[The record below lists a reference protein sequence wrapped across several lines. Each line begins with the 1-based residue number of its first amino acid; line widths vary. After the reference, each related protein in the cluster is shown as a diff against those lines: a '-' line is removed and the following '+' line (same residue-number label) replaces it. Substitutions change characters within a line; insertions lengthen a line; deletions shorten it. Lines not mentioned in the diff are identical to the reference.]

1 MGERP
6 PTQLELR
13 VPGDRHA
20 PGLARRAVEAFG
32 AWLDED
38 SLERA
43 RLLVSELVANS
54 VRHAGIGPLD
64 TLEISVTLDTSLRV
78 EVRDEGRGFRG
89 ATQLRQDPPR
99 HARGGAEGFGFL
111 LLDALASR
119 WGVEH
124 CPPTV
129 VWFET
134 QGTRPRL
141 RVLGHG

>member
-1 MGERP
+1 MEERP

-13 VPGDRHA
+13 VHSDRHA

-38 SLERA
+38 ALERA

-54 VRHAGIGPLD
+54 VRHAGIGPMD
-64 TLEISVTLDTSLRV
+64 ILEISISLDATLRV
-78 EVRDEGRGFRG
+78 EVRDGGRGFPG
-89 ATQLRQDPPR
+89 ADHPR
-99 HARGGAEGFGFL
+99 HDPRGGAEGLGFL
-111 LLDALASR
+111 LLDALANR

-124 CPPTV
+124 GPPTV

-141 RVLGHG
+141 TVLGHG

>member
-6 PTQLELR
+6 PTQLQLR

-20 PGLARRAVEAFG
+20 PGLARRAVEAFA

-54 VRHAGIGPLD
+54 VRHAGMGPLD
-64 TLEISVTLDTSLRV
+64 TLEISVTLDASLRV
-78 EVRDEGRGFRG
+78 EVRDGGRGFPG
-89 ATQLRQDPPR
+89 AGHPR
-99 HARGGAEGFGFL
+99 HDLRGGAEGLGFL

-124 CPPTV
+124 GPPTV

>member
-1 MGERP
+1 MEEPP

-13 VPGDRHA
+13 VHSDRHA

-32 AWLDED
+32 AWLEED

-54 VRHAGIGPLD
+54 VRHAGIGPMD
-64 TLEISVTLDTSLRV
+64 TLEISIRLDTSLRV
-78 EVRDEGRGFRG
+78 EVRDGGRGFPG
-89 ATQLRQDPPR
+89 ADPRQGP
-99 HARGGAEGFGFL
+99 RGGAEGLGFL
-111 LLDALASR
+111 LLDALANR

-124 CPPTV
+124 GPPTV